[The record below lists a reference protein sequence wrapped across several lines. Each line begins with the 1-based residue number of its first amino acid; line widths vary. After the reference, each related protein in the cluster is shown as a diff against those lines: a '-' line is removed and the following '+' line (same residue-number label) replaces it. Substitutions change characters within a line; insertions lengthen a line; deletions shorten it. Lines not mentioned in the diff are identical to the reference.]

1 MIIVG
6 IIYWNNQ
13 LMKGKVMDYTP
24 DNSTNIAGQQMG
36 GLPQGNNYTVPNQT
50 PSPTEIYNANT
61 SVNAPQYHYGAPH
74 NFFNPQYLEEQRKKL
89 LERRHHEKIIRS
101 LGTSTGV
108 ILLFVLGIS
117 FLLSFLL
124 LTPTFN
130 KLYDSNLTFASA
142 FGIFYSVI
150 SVGGAFFI
158 GSKILKSQMLF
169 KAIPYNPPKDK
180 TKALLLVLIGFGGCL
195 LANYVTVFLRVFGEG
210 LGIYSDYTAMQD
222 PASTFDVV
230 MIFISSSL
238 IPPLVE
244 EFALR
249 GVIMQSLR
257 KYGNLFA
264 IVASAFVFG
273 VFHGNA
279 VQMPFAF
286 LCGLV
291 IGYAVIATE
300 SLWTGVIIHA
310 LMNGMSSISSG
321 LVYYFDEYVSNT
333 FFYIGSAVGITLG
346 IIGIIVYLTK
356 YKNDSVLK
364 SPDSCTDITLGEKF
378 IKFNTS
384 PVMIVAII
392 LFVVQAITQL
402 STTPPTY

>member
-1 MIIVG
+1 MDNIP
-6 IIYWNNQ
+6 NNNI
-13 LMKGKVMDYTP
+13 P
-24 DNSTNIAGQQMG
+24 DTSGQQMG
-36 GLPQGNNYTVPNQT
+36 HLPQGDVYSATQQ
-50 PSPTEIYNANT
+50 SPTPAEIYNANLAA
-61 SVNAPQYHYGAPH
+61 NGPQYHYGAPQS
-74 NFFNPQYLEEQRKKL
+74 FFNPQYLEEQRKKL
-89 LERRHHEKIIRS
+89 IERRYHEKTIKS
-101 LGTSTGV
+101 LGTTTGL
-108 ILLFVLGIS
+108 ILLILLGIS

-124 LTPTFN
+124 VMPAFN
-130 KLYDSNLTFASA
+130 KLYESNLTFASA

-158 GSKILKSQMLF
+158 GSKILKSQKF
-169 KAIPYNPPKDK
+169 FEGIPYNPPKDK
-180 TKALLLVLIGFGGCL
+180 TKSLLLVLIGFGGCL
-195 LANYVTVFLRVFGEG
+195 IANYITVFLRVFGEG
-210 LGIYSDYTAMQD
+210 IGIYSDYTAMQD
-222 PASTFDVV
+222 PSSTFDVV

-249 GVIMQSLR
+249 GVLMQSLR
-257 KYGNLFA
+257 KYGNTFA
-264 IVASAFVFG
+264 IVTSAFVFG

-291 IGYAVIATE
+291 IGYVVLATE

-310 LMNGMSSISSG
+310 LMNGMSAISSG

-346 IIGIIVYLTK
+346 IIGLILYLTR
-356 YKNDSVLK
+356 YKNDDTLK
-364 SPDSCTDITLGEKF
+364 NNGNYSGMTVGEKF
-378 IKFNTS
+378 MKFNAS

-392 LFVVQAITQL
+392 LYVIQAISQL
-402 STTPPTY
+402 TTTPPTY

>member
-1 MIIVG
+1 
-6 IIYWNNQ
+6 
-13 LMKGKVMDYTP
+13 MDYTP
-24 DNSTNIAGQQMG
+24 NNNTPDTGSQQMG
-36 GLPQGNNYTVPNQT
+36 DSPQGNVYSATHQ
-50 PSPTEIYNANT
+50 SPTPAEIYNANNT
-61 SVNAPQYHYGAPH
+61 ATGPQYHYGAPQS
-74 NFFNPQYLEEQRKKL
+74 FFNPQYLEEQRKKL
-89 LERRHHEKIIRS
+89 IERRHHEKTIKS
-101 LGTSTGV
+101 LGTTTGL
-108 ILLFVLGIS
+108 ILLILLGIS

-124 LTPTFN
+124 VIPTFS
-130 KLYDSNLTFASA
+130 KLYASNLTFASA

-150 SVGGAFFI
+150 SVGGAFYI
-158 GSKILKSQMLF
+158 GSKILKSQKLF
-169 KAIPYNPPKDK
+169 KGIPYNPPKDK

-195 LANYVTVFLRVFGEG
+195 LANYITVFLRAFGEG
-210 LGIYSDYTAMQD
+210 LGIYSDYTAMQE
-222 PASTFDVV
+222 PSSTFDVV

-249 GVIMQSLR
+249 GVLMQSLR

-264 IVASAFVFG
+264 IVTSAFVFG

-291 IGYAVIATE
+291 IGYAVLATE

-310 LMNGMSSISSG
+310 LMNGMSAISSG

-346 IIGIIVYLTK
+346 IVGLIIYMTR
-356 YKNDSVLK
+356 YKNDETLK
-364 SPDSCTDITLGEKF
+364 NTGSYRDMTLGEKF

-392 LFVVQAITQL
+392 LYVIQAVSQL
-402 STTPPTY
+402 TTTPLTY

>member
-1 MIIVG
+1 
-6 IIYWNNQ
+6 
-13 LMKGKVMDYTP
+13 MDYTP
-24 DNSTNIAGQQMG
+24 DNTINTAGQPMG
-36 GLPQGNNYTVPNQT
+36 NSNQGNGNFTTPQS
-50 PSPTEIYNANT
+50 PSPAEIYN
-61 SVNAPQYHYGAPH
+61 SNAYSNIPQYHYGAPQ

-89 LERRHHEKIIRS
+89 LERRHHEKVIKAF
-101 LGTSTGV
+101 GTTTGITLL
-108 ILLFVLGIS
+108 ILLGIS
-117 FLLSFLL
+117 FLLSILL
-124 LTPTFN
+124 ITPTFSE
-130 KLYDSNLTFASA
+130 LYETNLTFSSA

-158 GSKILKSQMLF
+158 GSKILKSQNLL
-169 KAIPYNPPKDK
+169 KGIPYNPPKDK

-195 LANYVTVFLRVFGEG
+195 IANYITVFLRVFGEG

-222 PASTFDVV
+222 PSSTFDVV
-230 MIFISSSL
+230 MIFIGSSI
-238 IPPLVE
+238 IPPLIE

-249 GVIMQSLR
+249 GVLMQSLR

-291 IGYAVIATE
+291 IGYAVVATE
-300 SLWTGVIIHA
+300 SLWTGIIIHA
-310 LMNGMSSISSG
+310 LMNGMSAISSG

-333 FFYIGSAVGITLG
+333 FFYVGSAVGITLG
-346 IIGIIVYLTK
+346 IIGIILYLTK
-356 YKNDSVLK
+356 YKNDETLK
-364 SPDSCTDITLGEKF
+364 NTGCFSDMTVGEKF

-392 LFVVQAITQL
+392 LYVVQAITQL

>member
-1 MIIVG
+1 
-6 IIYWNNQ
+6 
-13 LMKGKVMDYTP
+13 MDYTP
-24 DNSTNIAGQQMG
+24 DNNLNTTGQQMG
-36 GLPQGNNYTVPNQT
+36 NLPQGNNYTATNQK
-50 PSPTEIYNANT
+50 PSPSEIYNANAT
-61 SVNAPQYHYGAPH
+61 SSGPQYHYGAPY
-74 NFFNPQYLEEQRKKL
+74 NFFNAQYLEEQRKKL
-89 LERRHHEKIIRS
+89 IERRHHEKEIKA
-101 LGTSTGV
+101 LGTSTGI
-108 ILLFVLGIS
+108 ILLLLLGIS

-124 LTPTFN
+124 VAPTFS
-130 KLYDSNLTFASA
+130 KLYESNLTFASA

-158 GSKILKSQMLF
+158 GSKILKSQKFF
-169 KAIPYNPPKDK
+169 KSIPYNPPKDK
-180 TKALLLVLIGFGGCL
+180 TKSLLLVLIGFGGCL
-195 LANYVTVFLRVFGEG
+195 LANYITVFLRAFGEG
-210 LGIYSDYTAMQD
+210 FGIYSDYTAMQD
-222 PASTFDVV
+222 PSSTFDVI
-230 MIFISSSL
+230 MIFIGSSL

-249 GVIMQSLR
+249 GVLMQSLR

-264 IVASAFVFG
+264 IVTSAFVFG

-310 LMNGMSSISSG
+310 LMNGMSAISSG
-321 LVYYFDEYVSNT
+321 LIYYFDEYVSNT

-346 IIGIIVYLTK
+346 IIGLILYLTR
-356 YKNDSVLK
+356 YKNDETLK
-364 SPDSCTDITLGEKF
+364 HTGSCSDMTLGEKF

-392 LFVVQAITQL
+392 LYVVQAVSQL
-402 STTPPTY
+402 TTTPPTY